1 MSLHLFIPS
10 IDEVLSLLIKSHA
23 SSGGTVLLSRGG
35 KVWNNP
41 STLSILNAWQPKDVA
56 GRLLQNSFLEIC
68 AGGDGGKM
76 AVFMA
81 CSMLKSFHRT
91 NLYANPDGK
100 NVKKHIPEVLGQIN
114 PMPSDE
120 ESLIKIGLQSGLD
133 IEAVR
138 SVAESISLSGAAS
151 SHISLEKW
159 EGVGCEV
166 AQSDSFTA
174 QLKIH
179 YDGEIYLKG
188 AMVAIFS
195 KPVFEV
201 KDVVP
206 VMEFMSSFEGRA
218 LVIIAPMI
226 GGAALKTINLNR
238 NKGVVESYA
247 CDAPR
252 VTWCEGWLEDI
263 AAFTGAT
270 VYNPAH
276 HPEFLSEFFGSALE
290 VLLNYKEFII
300 TPYDDHINRA
310 SERSD
315 FLLREADICPFP
327 HTADALRKRANALT
341 GTMVRLKVGGVT
353 DSEAKWRRVLVE
365 KALISMSDTN
375 SGGYVKG
382 SIPCLYNM
390 KIENPILERA
400 LKSPFKVVCHNLG
413 KAINDR
419 GVWDS
424 PLLYELFPASR
435 LSILISKAVSV
446 ATTIGSVGHIVE
458 KEKR

>member
-10 IDEVLSLLIKSHA
+10 IDEILSLLIKSHA

-35 KVWNNP
+35 RVWNNP
-41 STLSILNAWQPKDVA
+41 STKSIINAWHPKDVA
-56 GRLLQNSFLEIC
+56 GRLLQNAFLELC
-68 AGGDGGKM
+68 DGGDGGKM
-76 AVFMA
+76 AIFMA

-91 NLYANPDGK
+91 SLYGNPKDQ
-100 NVKKHIPEVLGQIN
+100 NVKKNLPNVLKQIN
-114 PMPSDE
+114 AIPSDE
-120 ESLIKIGLQSGLD
+120 ESLIKIGVQSGLD
-133 IEAVR
+133 IDSV
-138 SVAESISLSGAAS
+138 SKVAESISLSGAAS

-166 AQSDSFTA
+166 VQSDSFIA

-179 YDGEIYLKG
+179 YDGEMYLKG

-195 KPVFEV
+195 NPVFEV

-206 VMEFMSSFEGRA
+206 IMEFMGSFEGRP
-218 LVIIAPMI
+218 LLIIAPMV

-238 NKGVVESYA
+238 NKGIVEAYA

-252 VTWCEGWLEDI
+252 ITWSEGWLEDI
-263 AAFTGAT
+263 ASFTGAT
-270 VYNPAH
+270 VYNSSH
-276 HPEFLSEFFGSALE
+276 YPEFLPEFFGSALE
-290 VLLNYKEFII
+290 VLLNYKEII
-300 TPYDDHINRA
+300 LTPYDEHIDRT
-310 SERSD
+310 SERAD

-327 HTADALRKRANALT
+327 HTADTLRKRANALT
-341 GTMVRLKVGGVT
+341 GTLVRLKVGGVT
-353 DSEAKWRRVLVE
+353 NSEAQWRRVLVE

-390 KIENPILERA
+390 KTDNPILERA
-400 LKSPFKVVCHNLG
+400 LKSPFNVVCHNLG
-413 KAINDR
+413 KAVNDKT
-419 GVWDS
+419 VWES
-424 PLLYELFPASR
+424 PLLYELFPALR
-435 LSILISKAVSV
+435 LSNLITKAVSV
-446 ATTIGSVGHIVE
+446 ATTIGSVSHIVE